1 MWRRKIRI
9 WFWKKWFWF
18 KILNLK
24 FWAYLTEFCLKK
36 CESIF
41 NKIAYNYWIIF
52 YGWTKWKKQNELSYN
67 WFWIWERGFIHVINL
82 TNFQAKNIHENWIN
96 QINLTKNHPYSNF
109 WCWVAKKW
117 CNWKSNISNLG
128 RKNRTKINGQY
139 LKWFNLKFRK
149 YLNPNFWKKLKKN
162 ALSWRT
168 RYS

>member
-1 MWRRKIRI
+1 VWRRKIRI

-82 TNFQAKNIHENWIN
+82 TNFQAKNNYESWLKWIN
-96 QINLTKNHPYSNF
+96 KINLTKNHPYSKF
-109 WCWVAKKW
+109 WCKFANFQEKFDLGLSYRNNNSLGIQLGYLSFKKYY
-117 CNWKSNISNLG
+117 KMI
-128 RKNRTKINGQY
+128 
-139 LKWFNLKFRK
+139 
-149 YLNPNFWKKLKKN
+149 
-162 ALSWRT
+162 T
-168 RYS
+168 RI